1 MNRLTR
7 QAVAIAL
14 PLAPE
19 NFQAFRGTAERVY
32 RHSMP
37 LEYSSAVAAEG
48 SDPVDDLLR
57 FVKYAMRYKT
67 F

>member
-1 MNRLTR
+1 MNRLIR
-7 QAVAIAL
+7 QAGEIAL

-19 NFQAFRGTAERVY
+19 NFQALRGTEERVY
-32 RHSMP
+32 GHSMP
-37 LEYSSAVAAEG
+37 LEYSSAEG

>member
-1 MNRLTR
+1 MNRLIR
-7 QAVAIAL
+7 QAWEIAL

-19 NFQAFRGTAERVY
+19 NFQASRGPAERV
-32 RHSMP
+32 SGQCMP
-37 LEYSSAVAAEG
+37 REYSSAGAAEG

>member
-1 MNRLTR
+1 MNRLIR
-7 QAVAIAL
+7 QAWEIAL

-19 NFQAFRGTAERVY
+19 NFQALRSTEERVY
-32 RHSMP
+32 GHCMP
-37 LEYSSAVAAEG
+37 LEYSSAGAAEG

-57 FVKYAMRYKT
+57 FVKIAMRYKT